1 MVAIEQAEAPP
12 ISRTEKLLRQME
24 ALVEEM
30 ELARPPYDAHGFAR
44 NYAIA
49 VTHLEDAMLRL
60 RLAPRT
66 SGQPSEW
73 NSARPFISSR
83 LCATVLPKPKP
94 GSIRMRSRAMPADSA
109 ATIRSSSHK

>member
-60 RLAPRT
+60 RLAVDVEDRAALT
-66 SGQPSEW
+66 
-73 NSARPFISSR
+73 ARDGER
-83 LCATVLPKPKP
+83 DDVGGTQ
-94 GSIRMRSRAMPADSA
+94 G
-109 ATIRSSSHK
+109 

>member
-1 MVAIEQAEAPP
+1 MVAIEQPDAPA
-12 ISRTEKLLRQME
+12 ISKTEKLLRQME

-60 RLAPRT
+60 RLAVDVESQAHLT
-66 SGQPSEW
+66 
-73 NSARPFISSR
+73 ARDEEG
-83 LCATVLPKPKP
+83 AE
-94 GSIRMRSRAMPADSA
+94 
-109 ATIRSSSHK
+109 